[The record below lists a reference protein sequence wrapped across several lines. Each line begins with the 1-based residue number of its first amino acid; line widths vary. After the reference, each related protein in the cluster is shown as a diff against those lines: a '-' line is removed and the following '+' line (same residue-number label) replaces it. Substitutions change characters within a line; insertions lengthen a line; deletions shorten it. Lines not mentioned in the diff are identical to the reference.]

1 MAKSEKKWILVNIQS
16 HEDFS
21 SHMLNRDTW
30 SDDTVVSLLRTSFVF
45 WQRGHTSP
53 DGQAYMRM
61 HGITDAD
68 LPHIAIID
76 SRTGAR
82 IVTMKGFVSQSEL
95 SMALLVSRSYARMY
109 SVCVCVCRFRLDRD
123 RRSGNNGETYS
134 LVSVLFCVSFRALGC
149 AVCSDTPLYNGI

>member
-61 HGITDAD
+61 HGIAEAD

-95 SMALLVSRSYARMY
+95 SMALLVST
-109 SVCVCVCRFRLDRD
+109 SVYVCCTVIIIVFNQRV
-123 RRSGNNGETYS
+123 Y
-134 LVSVLFCVSFRALGC
+134 
-149 AVCSDTPLYNGI
+149 